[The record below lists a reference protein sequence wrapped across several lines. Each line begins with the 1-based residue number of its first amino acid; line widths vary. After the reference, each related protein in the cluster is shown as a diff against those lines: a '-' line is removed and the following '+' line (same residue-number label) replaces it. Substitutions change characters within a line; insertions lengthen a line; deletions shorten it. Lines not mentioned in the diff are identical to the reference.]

1 MTDWR
6 GCELKIKSL
15 PSIRL
20 KKSYI
25 FRKNPHSRWSVLHIQ
40 SIILVWISNERD
52 DCDGHEQELELA
64 INETIRI

>member
-6 GCELKIKSL
+6 VENKIFAFHSTQKKL
-15 PSIRL
+15 HIQ
-20 KKSYI
+20 KKS
-25 FRKNPHSRWSVLHIQ
+25 SSVLHIQ